1 MHMPLL
7 MPGCDGCQ
15 GHLSS
20 GACYDVKGVP
30 VCQKK
35 LKRDVNQLHIITR
48 CLFKTNKVLK
58 VLIIGEM

>member
-1 MHMPLL
+1 M
-7 MPGCDGCQ
+7 
-15 GHLSS
+15 
-20 GACYDVKGVP
+20 KGVP